1 MNMLKVA
8 KLLVVLGISAQA
20 LTACTPPMP
29 PEVKAALLEQT
40 YTCIKG
46 SATVSSGEAVADA
59 IPTIHDSMTGV
70 CPDMDFASVAS
81 GTSASAAAT
90 TDLIIGA
97 GNPAA
102 TECKEVT
109 TVPYALDAGV
119 VTASLSQA
127 AGLNL
132 SMATVAGIFDGSIT
146 TWNDPKIT
154 ADNAGSEVATGP
166 ITVVPTTDKL
176 ALKAFGAWYQHVT
189 GKAFN
194 ASLLKP
200 KSGLVA
206 ADLGTLADGSIALLP
221 FSTFSVYSVNAM
233 VPPIAATIVSA
244 QDPTGAVP
252 DVTGIGS
259 AGTQLV
265 STKNANGFTVR
276 LDYNAKPIAPQ
287 GSDVAPTPYEAVYPL
302 NLSLCAQ
309 GGTGTTATKVAHAV
323 ARYLLRQDAQGSLTS
338 LTGLP
343 ELLRAES
350 LDAVSAGLPDP
361 TKPN

>member
-1 MNMLKVA
+1 MRMLKVA
-8 KLLVVLGISAQA
+8 KLLVVLGVATQA

-59 IPTIHDSMTGV
+59 VPMLHDSMVGV
-70 CPDMDFASVAS
+70 CPDMNFVPVAAGTKASVA
-81 GTSASAAAT
+81 AT
-90 TDLIIGA
+90 NDLYIA
-97 GNPAA
+97 DGNPAA
-102 TECKEVT
+102 GECKAVT

-166 ITVVPTTDKL
+166 ITVVPTTSKL
-176 ALKAFGAWYQHVT
+176 ALSAFANWYKHVT
-189 GKAFN
+189 GKAFT
-194 ASLLKP
+194 ASLLTP
-200 KSGLVA
+200 KSALVA

-221 FSTFSVYSVNAM
+221 FSTFNVYSVNAM
-233 VPPIAATIVSA
+233 VPPIAAAIVSA

-265 STKNANGFTVR
+265 STKNANGISVR
-276 LDYNAKPIAPQ
+276 MDFNAKPIAPQ
-287 GSDVAPTPYEAVYPL
+287 GSDVAPTPYGAIYPL
-302 NLSLCAQ
+302 NLSLCAT
-309 GGTGTTATKVAHAV
+309 GGSGSKATKVAHAV
-323 ARYLLRQDAQGSLTS
+323 ARYLLRQDSQGSLTS